1 MLALLGILGYVGT
14 IICGIWVIVL
24 AVKKKPKKK
33 QVIALCICAV
43 VWGAIGA
50 ITTGSSPSQPEPPSS
65 HSESAP
71 AVSEAPIDSS
81 PSSESVSIPTKD
93 EAAATFS
100 EIRAAYK
107 ANELS
112 FNDTYKGN
120 RYTIYGMVN
129 GMTEGGLTNSL
140 FNTATF
146 TIEVNDAGTKCFV
159 YAVFNKD
166 QRDAL
171 KTYNVGDEISFTGTC
186 VDWGNWEDCVINK

>member
-1 MLALLGILGYVGT
+1 MLALLGILGYIGT

-33 QVIALCICAV
+33 QVIALCVCVV
-43 VWGAIGA
+43 VWGICGA
-50 ITTGSSPSQPEPPSS
+50 ITTGSDSNQPTPPSS
-65 HSESAP
+65 HSESIPVA
-71 AVSEAPIDSS
+71 SEPQTDLP
-81 PSSESVSIPTKD
+81 PSSESVSIPTTE

-120 RYTIYGMVN
+120 RYTINGVVN
-129 GMTEGGLTNSL
+129 GMTEGGITNSL

-146 TIEVNDAGTKCFV
+146 TIEVNDDGTKCFV

-171 KTYNVGDEISFTGTC
+171 KSYNVGDEISFTGTC
-186 VDWGNWEDCVINK
+186 VDWGNWEDCVVNK